1 MLIFNKQKKAISAL
15 VAMTF
20 TFSLPVYGLV
30 STLSMNNASATAT
43 QEAPQPGKN
52 IPKDKPWGTDNSG
65 SASGS
70 GGGNNGN
77 SGGSM
82 NDALIAAGINM
93 TGGGIPISG
102 NVRYSFMPS
111 DGISSGRATTVC
123 IPGNSEARNVAVNDN
138 AKYNCFTWVK
148 GGFAVPPMTTI
159 EVSPRKSGKGSESTS
174 VPYTYWEGEKDS
186 RVQKWGNQQIT
197 ISYNAYDAKNTMADT
212 LAGFSTPT
220 TTVLPGPTEE
230 GKTPEEGGG
239 DGHLCN
245 DGTYLCYSTGGGGKG
260 GEGGGSGGE
269 GGGSGG
275 EGGGSGGGSGSGG
288 SGSGGS
294 GSGTDY
300 KDLLNDLLNDSDK
313 SFNSG
318 DSDWANSNADGAT
331 DIDDYFNGLGD
342 EEGLPD
348 GLTDDVLG
356 VDGNLD
362 ALGLTGEDTDGD
374 GVLDT
379 FTDVDGNVMDIN
391 GAAEY
396 MANAQENSDSDFYS
410 GDANER
416 DYEGDSF
423 SDWLAKFGLDGLGDG
438 TLGSLT
444 DGDGNDSLAKRIS
457 DFVNG
462 ATSNAETGDK
472 STISEQ
478 EMYDLAKKMLLA
490 NGLTLDDIK
499 KGKNYDKN
507 SAYTE
512 PASAWNMNRITTLL
526 KEKKIKLESKDDV
539 KKATNNN
546 TLSNAS
552 EKDKKITQ
560 ENKAKAENKK

>member
-1 MLIFNKQKKAISAL
+1 MLIFNKQKKTISTL
-15 VAMTF
+15 VATALA
-20 TFSLPVYGLV
+20 FSLPVYGLV
-30 STLSMNNASATAT
+30 STLSMSKTFASGKPVTDTTTQTPSADGGNDNN
-43 QEAPQPGKN
+43 
-52 IPKDKPWGTDNSG
+52 DNSN
-65 SASGS
+65 SNSNT
-70 GGGNNGN
+70 GGT
-77 SGGSM
+77 SM
-82 NDALIAAGINM
+82 NDALIEAGINIS
-93 TGGGIPISG
+93 GVGIPISG
-102 NVRYSFMPS
+102 NVRYSFTS
-111 DGISSGRATTVC
+111 TDGITSGRATTVC
-123 IPGNSEARNVAVNDN
+123 IPGNSEARNVAVNDT

-148 GGFAVPPMTTI
+148 GGFAIPPMMPI
-159 EVSPRKSGKGSESTS
+159 EVSPTKSGKGSESITI
-174 VPYTYWEGEKDS
+174 PYTYWVEEKG
-186 RVQKWGNQQIT
+186 QKHKVSKTGFQKIT

-212 LAGFSTPT
+212 LAGFSTPVEVEVGSGENGGSGGDT
-220 TTVLPGPTEE
+220 
-230 GKTPEEGGG
+230 EEGGG
-239 DGHLCN
+239 GDGQLCN
-245 DGTYLCYSTGGGGKG
+245 DGTYLCYGTG
-260 GEGGGSGGE
+260 GEGGEDGGT
-269 GGGSGG
+269 GN
-275 EGGGSGGGSGSGG
+275 GSGS
-288 SGSGGS
+288 SGSGFDSSDSGFDSSDS

-300 KDLLNDLLNDSDK
+300 KDLINDLLNDSDN

-342 EEGLPD
+342 EDGLPD
-348 GLTDDVLG
+348 GLTEDVLG
-356 VDGNLD
+356 VDGDLD

-379 FTDVDGNVMDIN
+379 FTDTEGNVMDVD
-391 GAAEY
+391 GVAEY
-396 MANAQENSDSDFYS
+396 MTNANENSDSDFYS
-410 GDANER
+410 GDDNEGN
-416 DYEGDSF
+416 YEGDSF

-444 DGDGNDSLAKRIS
+444 DGNGNDSLAKRIS

-512 PASAWNMNRITTLL
+512 PTSAWNMNRITTLL

>member
-1 MLIFNKQKKAISAL
+1 MLIFNKQKKTISTL
-15 VAMTF
+15 VATALA
-20 TFSLPVYGLV
+20 FSLPVYGLV
-30 STLSMNNASATAT
+30 STLSIDKAFAENKTNNNA
-43 QEAPQPGKN
+43 
-52 IPKDKPWGTDNSG
+52 DNNNNNN
-65 SASGS
+65 
-70 GGGNNGN
+70 NNGN
-77 SGGSM
+77 NNNNSI

-93 TGGGIPISG
+93 TGVGIPISG
-102 NVRYSFMPS
+102 NVRYSFAPS
-111 DGISSGRATTVC
+111 DGITSGRATTVC
-123 IPGNSEARNVAVNDN
+123 IPGNSEARNVAVNDT

-148 GGFAVPPMTTI
+148 GGFAIPPMAPI
-159 EVSPRKSGKGSESTS
+159 EVSPTKSGKGSESIA
-174 VPYTYWEGEKDS
+174 VPYMYWEGEKGH
-186 RVQKWGNQQIT
+186 RVQKTGVQSIT

-212 LAGFSTPT
+212 LAGFSTPVEVEVGSGENGGSGGDT
-220 TTVLPGPTEE
+220 
-230 GKTPEEGGG
+230 EEGGG
-239 DGHLCN
+239 GDGQLCN
-245 DGTYLCYSTGGGGKG
+245 DGTYFCYSTGGEG
-260 GEGGGSGGE
+260 GENGGIGGGTEE
-269 GGGSGG
+269 GGTGN
-275 EGGGSGGGSGSGG
+275 GSGS
-288 SGSGGS
+288 SGSGFDSSDS

-300 KDLLNDLLNDSDK
+300 KDLINDLLNDSDN

-342 EEGLPD
+342 EDGLPD
-348 GLTDDVLG
+348 GLTEDVLG
-356 VDGNLD
+356 VDGDLD

-379 FTDVDGNVMDIN
+379 FTDTEGNVMDID
-391 GAAEY
+391 GVTEY
-396 MANAQENSDSDFYS
+396 MTNAHENSDSDFYS
-410 GDANER
+410 GDDNEGN
-416 DYEGDSF
+416 YEGDSF

-444 DGDGNDSLAKRIS
+444 DGNGNDSLAKRIS

-512 PASAWNMNRITTLL
+512 PTSAWNMNRITTLL

-560 ENKAKAENKK
+560 ENKAKAESKK